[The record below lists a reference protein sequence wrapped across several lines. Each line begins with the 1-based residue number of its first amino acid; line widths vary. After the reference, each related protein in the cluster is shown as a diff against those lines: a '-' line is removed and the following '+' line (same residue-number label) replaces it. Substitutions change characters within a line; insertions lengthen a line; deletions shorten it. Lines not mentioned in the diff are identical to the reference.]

1 MEVNNEHSNSE
12 DSRSEEQNKKNNK
25 DVFNIQSSLNLKKYE
40 LSFFHYFESLNKK
53 NDFPKVIE
61 YLYMMI
67 ETFQVVSI
75 FYNIDYFPNLP
86 DSIYY
91 PTSVFTF
98 RNMVNQ
104 FLYLIL
110 GFIASI
116 IASLTGLF
124 FYLSFSYVV
133 LNIML
138 FQVYFKNQYI
148 SSIIMFAGFTYL
160 LYDHYNNQIYYNKKM
175 NCFYSAIWFSMAF
188 STLIYIFFTITKI
201 KLIYPIFIG
210 LSVIGFIIGWF
221 LNNLFF
227 NWYCNKVF
235 TKIENKYNQQ
245 HVISRLKEQLEMENV
260 NDEETQSIETIV
272 TQRKIVK
279 KEKVY
284 NKPYDCAYVSKFI
297 MNNRSINSFY
307 LVNSLFK
314 EGFLIFNA
322 IYIYE
327 LDRSHLK
334 SCNDGSGD
342 NNALDFELSQ
352 IRNVSIQYHIA
363 ALNSLKNLM
372 NALRTLDSPSDIEN
386 AMVINDNL
394 TDILSRGE
402 NHFKKYV
409 IDFNYSKESL
419 ELYILFLRNS
429 MNRGD
434 LAEQYIQML
443 EENEDT
449 KDEEEVDKTN
459 KYASGYE
466 RSEMMSSMN
475 SDMESRKSKL
485 LNFFFVAAESPV
497 IVSQIKS
504 AIRLLSLMAASGI
517 NPSLFP
523 FTGTIKKNLEYLDE
537 VYFPVI
543 YTFHSTQSKGFYTI
557 NPIYNGVIDDI
568 KDQSFYKAMMKIYRK
583 AQIVVD
589 GLNRTSILT
598 PEYLHE
604 KNIRFFAS
612 NSKGQFGQ
620 LFMDSLDT
628 TNENISDTVKQHE
641 LMFYVIMGIVA
652 IFMTFTILKII
663 KPYTDKSYNFV
674 KEIISIYKTLPSKY
688 FNDQSNDYMDQIQE
702 MCENYDVEDEG
713 LFKKELKRKHNS
725 SKKLKYLFISYCLLV
740 SLFLLLPFMTV
751 FKLEN
756 DLKNGKYGGKSSSQ
770 YDIFESLN
778 HNPGCVRGAIVIS
791 TCEER
796 MFSDLYTKEL
806 SESPIDYLMVEYLN
820 KLNEFINN
828 APSCKYNIMNQS
840 ETLLANSEIRESI
853 YISILMALSYDIT
866 GHIDQMNSL
875 GTQYLLDEAKK
886 YIKITLLIHGV
897 SSFLIFVTFFIFISR
912 PIKRQLRVMDS
923 LTNITFSIPS
933 SIYNSSP
940 KVKNFLENGK
950 LE

>member
-1 MEVNNEHSNSE
+1 
-12 DSRSEEQNKKNNK
+12 
-25 DVFNIQSSLNLKKYE
+25 
-40 LSFFHYFESLNKK
+40 
-53 NDFPKVIE
+53 
-61 YLYMMI
+61 
-67 ETFQVVSI
+67 
-75 FYNIDYFPNLP
+75 
-86 DSIYY
+86 
-91 PTSVFTF
+91 
-98 RNMVNQ
+98 
-104 FLYLIL
+104 
-110 GFIASI
+110 
-116 IASLTGLF
+116 
-124 FYLSFSYVV
+124 
-133 LNIML
+133 
-138 FQVYFKNQYI
+138 
-148 SSIIMFAGFTYL
+148 
-160 LYDHYNNQIYYNKKM
+160 
-175 NCFYSAIWFSMAF
+175 MAF

-314 EGFLIFNA
+314 EGISQFERSPEIYMQYWYFLHGIRKFVSINKKCFLSTDADELLKRVDQLSEKVLLKCANLSKTFFSRFLIFNA

-485 LNFFFVAAESPV
+485 LKKNMLHRCQEPLYKLLNVVEILTTIAVLIGIFGNYIYITSFKNVISNLSFFFVAAQSPV

-523 FTGTIKKNLEYLDE
+523 FTGTVKKNLEYLDE

-557 NPIYNGVIDDI
+557 NPIYNGVIDNI

-583 AQIVVD
+583 AQIIVD

-751 FKLEN
+751 FLFKPECQNLINFLVNSTKRSYYIASVNLYDMEIYLKDRYYFSEGEELALLTETYDKLSKLEN

-828 APSCKYNIMNQS
+828 APSCKYNIMDQS
-840 ETLLANSEIRESI
+840 EALLANSEIRESI
-853 YISILMALSYDIT
+853 YISILMALSYDIS